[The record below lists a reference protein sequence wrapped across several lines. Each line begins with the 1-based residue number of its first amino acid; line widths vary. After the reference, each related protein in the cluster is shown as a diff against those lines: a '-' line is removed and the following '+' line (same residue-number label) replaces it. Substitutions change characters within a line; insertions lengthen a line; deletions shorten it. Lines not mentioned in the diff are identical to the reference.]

1 MAEYSYSDANTL
13 TEVGKEKMYTLVQD
27 DPIFDYFPIE
37 EKDVSI
43 ISWEQEDADAG
54 LQQIRGING
63 APKRVKALNAKRY
76 TVDPGVFGE
85 FRNIDE
91 KEITE
96 RRKLGTYGTPI
107 DIDDLVAKEQDRL
120 LGRENDRIRMIL
132 WLLVT
137 KGEYNLSS
145 ETGHLIYAAA
155 FSFPS
160 FTAAVAWSDAANATP
175 LADIRNLMLQ
185 GIDLV
190 TDADFGSQ
198 AKLFLNQKKVQQLIG
213 NKNAAD
219 LGGRFTNI
227 SAARGLARINEI
239 MIEEGL
245 PVIVPHN
252 GSYVD
257 EAGVRQR
264 MIPDDAGVL
273 FGARRENMGSYT
285 MTRNATNPNAEP
297 GPYDEV
303 IENKRPPKTI
313 EVHRGHNGGAEVH
326 FGKSIQRLAGI

>member
-13 TEVGKEKMYTLVQD
+13 TEVGKEKMYTLAQD

-37 EKDVSI
+37 EKDTSI

-54 LQQIRGING
+54 LQQVRGING

-85 FRNIDE
+85 FRLIDE

-120 LGRENDRIRMIL
+120 LGRENDRIRVIL

-137 KGEYNLSS
+137 KGQYNLSS

-155 FSFPS
+155 FDFPV
-160 FTAAVAWSDAANATP
+160 FTAATAWSDTANATP

-190 TDADFGSQ
+190 TDADFGAQ
-198 AKLFLNQKKVQQLIG
+198 AKLFLNQKKIQQMIS

-239 MIEEGL
+239 MVEEGL
-245 PVIVPHN
+245 PTIVPHN
-252 GSYVD
+252 GAYVD
-257 EAGVRQR
+257 ENGTKQR
-264 MIPDDAGVL
+264 MIPDDGGVL
-273 FGARRENMGSYT
+273 FGFRRENMGSYT

-303 IENKRPPKTI
+303 VESTRPPKTI

>member
-13 TEVGKEKMYTLVQD
+13 TEVGREKMHALEQD

-37 EKDVSI
+37 EKDVSV

-54 LQQIRGING
+54 LQQVRGMNG
-63 APKRVKALNAKRY
+63 APKRVKPLGAKRY

-85 FRNIDE
+85 FRNLDE
-91 KEITE
+91 KELTE
-96 RRKLGTYGTPI
+96 RRKLGTTDMPI
-107 DIDDLVAKEQDRL
+107 EVDDLVAKEQDRL

-137 KGEYNLSS
+137 KGQYNLSS

-155 FSFPS
+155 FDFPV
-160 FTAAVAWSDAANATP
+160 FTAAVAWSNPATATP

-185 GIDLV
+185 GIDLI
-190 TDADFGSQ
+190 TDADFGSNG
-198 AKLFLNQKKVQQLIG
+198 KLYLNQKKVQQMIA
-213 NKNAAD
+213 NTNAAD

-227 SAARGLARINEI
+227 SSSKGLAKINEI
-239 MIEEGL
+239 MVEEGL
-245 PVIVPHN
+245 PQIVPHN

-273 FGARRENMGSYT
+273 FGARREKMGSYT
-285 MTRNATNPNAEP
+285 MTRNATNPNSAP

-303 IENKRPPKTI
+303 IVSVRPPKTV
-313 EVHRGHNGGAEVH
+313 EVHRGHNGGAEIH